1 MCPKMCIHTGF
12 DYFTNFNSFFYS
24 YFSSSSSS
32 YVSFVSPYVSPH
44 SLSICFSLPPRQFAQ
59 VQPPQTH
66 CHQPTLQS
74 AIVAN
79 PRFAFDPRS
88 IAFYFSFFLHS
99 SPAQLPAPHHLPTL
113 THLALAA
120 NPSPK
125 PQVPSLPTLTLLSL
139 SSLFS
144 AFVHWYNLI
153 NSHIDYCPI
162 RRFVKY
168 LLKHPHWWCQN
179 VP

>member
-44 SLSICFSLPPRQFAQ
+44 SLSICFSLPPCQFARAQ
-59 VQPPQTH
+59 LPQTH

-79 PRFAFDPRS
+79 PRSAFDPRS
-88 IAFYFSFFLHS
+88 IAFYFSFFLHF
-99 SPAQLPAPHHLPTL
+99 SPAQLPYPTPPIHVNPSCPCRQPKPE
-113 THLALAA
+113 T
-120 NPSPK
+120 PSPK
-125 PQVPSLPTLTLLSL
+125 LTHTDPSQPF
-139 SSLFS
+139 FS
-144 AFVHWYNLI
+144 VFSVCA
-153 NSHIDYCPI
+153 
-162 RRFVKY
+162 
-168 LLKHPHWWCQN
+168 
-179 VP
+179 